1 MTTFSYFGHFSLVPS
16 MWFWSVSWS
25 TNCSVYFSF
34 FLVDQKKFCPVSD
47 LFCSLSWIY
56 CPVFFKKWEIDR
68 TIGRPTDWPKPHF
81 QKRLDKK
88 FKRLN
93 KKDLI
98 LDKFFFGR
106 PKKMRNRPDNWSTK
120 RLTKTTWTGLQ
131 FGQMSFWSWPNHYGQ
146 VQINLVWPKPFWT
159 DQNCFGHIE
168 GQGISLISSMATE
181 IRCFLR

>member
-1 MTTFSYFGHFSLVPS
+1 

-34 FLVDQKKFCPVSD
+34 FLVDQKNFCPVSD

-120 RLTKTTWTGLQ
+120 RLTKTTWTGLFTSLLKWCLLVPHDCDWASQ
-131 FGQMSFWSWPNHYGQ
+131 LFCVAIITKSILLHYLK
-146 VQINLVWPKPFWT
+146 V
-159 DQNCFGHIE
+159 
-168 GQGISLISSMATE
+168 LIK
-181 IRCFLR
+181 L